1 VSASP
6 PTAPICYRHPDR
18 ETYVR
23 CTRCDRPICPDCMRG
38 AAVGHQCPECV
49 AEGRRSQRSP
59 RTAFGGGAAG
69 REGYVTK
76 ALIALNV
83 LVAVIGAAV
92 AGGGSLL
99 GQGLFTSASWV
110 QAAGGVVGPSV
121 TLTRAN
127 DVVLGAFPALGQVYP
142 GIEDGGIY
150 RLVTAMFIHYGLIH
164 LLLNMWALWVLGRN
178 LEAVLGPVRFL
189 GLYLLA
195 GLGGNVAAFLVSPN
209 SLAAGASTAV
219 FGLFAAFF
227 IILRRLGR
235 DTSAIV
241 GVLVVNLVLTF
252 TISNISIAGHLGG
265 LVTGAMVGAIL
276 AYAPRPRRTLVQAVG
291 AGAVLLL
298 LMLLV
303 IARIAASVG

>member
-1 VSASP
+1 MSESP
-6 PTAPICYRHPDR
+6 PTAPVCYRHPGR

-49 AEGRRSQRSP
+49 AEGRRSQRP
-59 RTAFGGGAAG
+59 VRTAFGGGAAG

-76 ALIALNV
+76 TLIAINV

-92 AGGGSLL
+92 AGGGALL
-99 GQGLFTSASWV
+99 GRGLFTTASWL
-110 QAAGGVVGPSV
+110 QAVGGVVGPSV
-121 TLTRAN
+121 TLSRDN
-127 DVVLGAFPALGQVYP
+127 QVLLGAFPAFGHVYP
-142 GIEDGGIY
+142 GIADGGIY

-164 LLLNMWALWVLGRN
+164 LLLNMWALWVLGRT
-178 LEAVLGPVRFL
+178 LEAVLGPARFL

-195 GLGGNVAAFLVSPN
+195 GLGGNVAAYVISPN
-209 SLAAGASTAV
+209 SLAAGASTAI

-252 TISNISIAGHLGG
+252 TISSISIAGHLGG
-265 LVTGAMVGAIL
+265 LLTGAMVGAVL
-276 AYAPRPRRTLVQAVG
+276 AYAPPARRTLVQAAG

-303 IARIAASVG
+303 LVRVAAG

>member
-1 VSASP
+1 MSESP
-6 PTAPICYRHPDR
+6 PTAPVCYRHPGR

-49 AEGRRSQRSP
+49 AEGRRSQRP
-59 RTAFGGGAAG
+59 VRTAFGGGVAG
-69 REGYVTK
+69 GEGYVTK
-76 ALIALNV
+76 TLIAINV
-83 LVAVIGAAV
+83 VVAVVGAAV
-92 AGGGSLL
+92 AGGGALL
-99 GQGLFTSASWV
+99 GRGLFTSASWV
-110 QAAGGVVGPSV
+110 QAVGGVVGPSV
-121 TLTRAN
+121 TLTRDN
-127 DVVLGAFPALGQVYP
+127 QVVLGAFPAFGQVYP
-142 GIEDGGIY
+142 GIEDGAIY

-178 LEAVLGPVRFL
+178 LEAVLGPARFL

-195 GLGGNVAAFLVSPN
+195 GLGGNVAAYVISPN
-209 SLAAGASTAV
+209 SLAAGASTAI

-227 IILRRLGR
+227 VVLRRLGR

-252 TISNISIAGHLGG
+252 SIQQISWAGHLGG
-265 LVTGAMVGAIL
+265 LLTGAMVGAVL
-276 AYAPRPRRTLVQAVG
+276 AYAPRARRTLVQAVG

-298 LMLLV
+298 LLLLV
-303 IARIAASVG
+303 MARMAASA

>member
-1 VSASP
+1 VSQSP
-6 PTAPICYRHPDR
+6 PTAPVCYRHPGR

-23 CTRCDRPICPDCMRG
+23 CTRCDRPICPDCMRS
-38 AAVGHQCPECV
+38 ASVGHQCPECV
-49 AEGRRSQRSP
+49 AEGRRSVRP
-59 RTAFGGGAAG
+59 ARTAFGGSAAG

-76 ALIALNV
+76 TLIAINV
-83 LVAVIGAAV
+83 LVALIGAAI
-92 AGGGSLL
+92 AGGGALL
-99 GQGLFTSASWV
+99 GRGLFTSASWV
-110 QAAGGVVGPSV
+110 QAVGGVVGPSV
-121 TLTRAN
+121 TLTQGN
-127 DVVLGAFPALGQVYP
+127 EVFLGADPALGQVYP

-150 RLVTAMFIHYGLIH
+150 RLITAMFIHYGLIH

-195 GLGGNVAAFLVSPN
+195 GIGGNVAAYVISPN
-209 SLAAGASTAV
+209 SLAAGASTAI

-252 TISNISIAGHLGG
+252 SISQISWAGHLGG
-265 LVTGAMVGAIL
+265 LATGAMVGAIL
-276 AYAPRPRRTLVQAVG
+276 AYAPPARRTLVQVVG
-291 AGAVLLL
+291 AGAVLVL

-303 IARIAASVG
+303 VARMAASMG

>member
-1 VSASP
+1 VSESP
-6 PTAPICYRHPDR
+6 PTAPVCYRHPGR

-38 AAVGHQCPECV
+38 ASVGHQCPECV
-49 AEGRRSQRSP
+49 AEGRRSVRP
-59 RTAFGGGAAG
+59 ARTAFGGSAAG

-76 ALIALNV
+76 TLIALNV
-83 LVAVIGAAV
+83 LVALIGAVV
-92 AGGGSLL
+92 AGGESLL

-110 QAAGGVVGPSV
+110 QAIGGVVGPPV

-142 GIEDGGIY
+142 GIDDGGIY

-164 LLLNMWALWVLGRN
+164 LLLNMWALWVLGRE
-178 LEAVLGPVRFL
+178 LEAGLGPARFL

-195 GLGGNVAAFLVSPN
+195 GLGGNVAAYLVSPN

-219 FGLFAAFF
+219 FGLFAAYF

-265 LVTGAMVGAIL
+265 LLTGAMVGAVL
-276 AYAPRPRRTLVQAVG
+276 AYAPRARRTLIQAIG
-291 AGAVLLL
+291 GGAVLLL

-303 IARIAASVG
+303 IARMAASAG

>member
-1 VSASP
+1 MSESP
-6 PTAPICYRHPDR
+6 PTAPVCYRHPGR

-23 CTRCDRPICPDCMRG
+23 CTRCDRPICPDCMRS
-38 AAVGHQCPECV
+38 AAVGQQCPECV
-49 AEGRRSQRSP
+49 AEGRRSQRP
-59 RTAFGGGAAG
+59 VRTAFGGSAAG

-76 ALIALNV
+76 ALIAINV

-92 AGGGSLL
+92 AGGGALL

-110 QAAGGVVGPSV
+110 QAVGAVVGPSV
-121 TLTRAN
+121 TLTKGN
-127 DVVLGAFPALGQVYP
+127 DVLLGAFPALGQVYP

-150 RLVTAMFIHYGLIH
+150 RLITAMFIHYGLIH

-195 GLGGNVAAFLVSPN
+195 GLGGNVAAYVISPN
-209 SLAAGASTAV
+209 SLGAGASTAI

-265 LVTGAMVGAIL
+265 LVTGAMVAAVL
-276 AYAPRPRRTLVQAVG
+276 AYAPRARRTLVQAAG

-303 IARIAASVG
+303 ITRVAASAG